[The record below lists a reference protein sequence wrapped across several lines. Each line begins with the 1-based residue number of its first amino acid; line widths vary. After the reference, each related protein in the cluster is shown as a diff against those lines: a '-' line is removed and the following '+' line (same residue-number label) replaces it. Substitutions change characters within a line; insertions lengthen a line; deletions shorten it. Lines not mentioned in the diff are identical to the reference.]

1 MLRKLPARTN
11 VLSLFLLFLFVEVLV
26 LLRLIVD
33 PGKFERI
40 YANYFKLRTA
50 LFTGNHVAFFNFIQF
65 NIQIDECLRY
75 NIVLAGTNVI
85 AALPRSSD
93 YSNPKMSPK
102 ARLS

>member
-33 PGKFERI
+33 PGKFEMI

-50 LFTGNHVAFFNFIQF
+50 LFTGNHVAFVNFIQF
-65 NIQIDECLRY
+65 NIQIVFAFRAAGHGGVLRSIKGSKIQIDECLRY
-75 NIVLAGTNVI
+75 NIVL
-85 AALPRSSD
+85 
-93 YSNPKMSPK
+93 
-102 ARLS
+102 